1 VRAGAGHVQ
10 GTINGYGERC
20 GNANLISIAANLELK
35 LGRAC
40 LGEGALPML
49 AALSRFVAE
58 VANRTP
64 DSHQPFV
71 GSSAFAHKGG
81 MHVSAVSRAPDSYE
95 HIAPEQVGNQ
105 RRVLVSDL
113 SGRANIL
120 YKARQFGLEIDAA
133 DERQKHAVA
142 AVLERLKE
150 LESQGYQFEGAEAS
164 FELLVRRELGTA
176 PRYFELHSF
185 RDVTER
191 RRGEEEASSEAIVE
205 VSVGGVRRRTAFEA
219 RGPVAALDGALRQA
233 LEPFYPTLAELHLSD
248 YKVRVLP
255 ALDLPQ
261 GEGPAPVGTASVVR
275 VLVESGD
282 GNQSWGTVGVSQ
294 SILEA
299 SYRAL
304 CDSIEYK
311 LLKDGISSPPA

>member
-1 VRAGAGHVQ
+1 
-10 GTINGYGERC
+10 
-20 GNANLISIAANLELK
+20 
-35 LGRAC
+35 
-40 LGEGALPML
+40 M
-49 AALSRFVAE
+49 
-58 VANRTP
+58 
-64 DSHQPFV
+64 

-81 MHVSAVSRAPDSYE
+81 MHVSAVRARPTRTSTSPPSWWATSAASWCR
-95 HIAPEQVGNQ
+95 I
-105 RRVLVSDL
+105 S

-120 YKARQFGLEIDAA
+120 YKARQFGLEIDTA
-133 DERQKHAVA
+133 DESQKRAFA

-205 VSVGGVRRRTAFEA
+205 ISVGGVRRRTAYEG
-219 RGPVAALDGALRQA
+219 RGPVAALDGALRRA
-233 LEPFYPTLAELHLSD
+233 LEPFYPSLAAVHLSD

-255 ALDLPQ
+255 SQRLAQQRED
-261 GEGPAPVGTASVVR
+261 EGPAPVGTASAVR

-282 GNQSWGTVGVSQ
+282 GTQSWGTVGVSQ

-311 LLKDGISSPPA
+311 LLKDGIPAPTLHEPVPDPAPAAR